1 MIHMKSINADQYTRL
16 PAETV
21 FPSDGTIA
29 CQGIRGANSSL
40 AAQKM
45 FPNGTCLYFKTFEAV
60 ADAVMS
66 GMCRFGILPIENNT
80 FGSVRSV
87 YRILQQ
93 ENVHIV
99 RSESLLIRHCLLAKP
114 GTTLKDV
121 RRIYSHEQAIG
132 QCSRFIRSLG
142 DSVTAFPCLNTAV
155 GARLVSEDPA
165 QDSAAI
171 SSPECAQI
179 YGLEV
184 LKDGIMDSDNNH
196 TRFVCISRDTVIY
209 PGAGKIS
216 LILSTR
222 HVPGALYE
230 ILGEFAALKLNLLKL
245 ESAPVPG
252 KDFEF
257 IFYIDIEASAADPA
271 VLAMLSKLSRICP
284 DYVFLGNYSEV

>member
-1 MIHMKSINADQYTRL
+1 MNADQYTRL

-21 FPSDGTIA
+21 FPTGGTIA
-29 CQGIRGANSSL
+29 CQGVRGAYSSL

-45 FPNGTCLYFKTFEAV
+45 FPNGTCLVFKTFEAV
-60 ADAVMS
+60 AEAVLS
-66 GMCRFGILPIENNT
+66 GMCSFGILPIENNT
-80 FGSVRSV
+80 FGSVRNV
-87 YRILQQ
+87 YRILQ
-93 ENVHIV
+93 EGKVHIV
-99 RSESLLIRHCLLAKP
+99 RSETLLIRHCLLAKP
-114 GTTLKDV
+114 GTVLKDI
-121 RRIYSHEQAIG
+121 RRLYSHEQAFG
-132 QCSRFIRSLG
+132 QCQSFLRSLG

-155 GARLVSEDPA
+155 GARTAAEDPSP
-165 QDSAAI
+165 DAAAVA
-171 SSPECAQI
+171 SPECAGI

-184 LKDGIMDSDNNH
+184 LKDNIADSDNNH
-196 TRFVCISRDTVIY
+196 TRFICISRDAVIY
-209 PGAGKIS
+209 PGSGKIS

-271 VLAMLSKLSRICP
+271 VLAMLSKLSEICP
-284 DYVFLGNYSEV
+284 DYVFLGNYQEV